1 MVDAEWIYGCRFC
14 REQSA
19 PRWLHFNEDFRTL
32 IQLAPK
38 LNVERLRTMWHAV
51 QRALLVRY
59 WFPHV
64 PLALLL
70 IIGGVWLLRA
80 DVGRN
85 WQHYFTQITHG
96 SFDMPPSTL
105 PPILI
110 GGGMVTMAL
119 ALLWRSRIAWMMA
132 LLLVATAAI
141 STQFGTHDS
150 GYGLLVY
157 FLVVLGALLF
167 AYRHFDRS
175 SVAASTLF
183 AFTSVAMLLMY
194 ATFGSYYLGSQYRPP
209 ITDLVTA
216 LYYSMVTMSTVGYG
230 DIVPQTS
237 ESKLFTVSII
247 VLGVA
252 VFATSLTAVIAPM
265 VSNSLQR
272 IVMRK
277 GKHMKREKHF
287 VVIGR
292 TALAVNTWRELAR
305 RGRAVTRV
313 VRAIPEG
320 TDLED
325 VDMVV
330 GDPGNVDVLR
340 EAGVEHAQA
349 VLAMM
354 DDDSENAFAILAARE
369 IGGGAR
375 TVASLN
381 EAHNRNRIKLAQP
394 DVLIAPQLLGGE
406 LLAMLLTGEEVTSD
420 FVMKSV
426 LQDFTAAPAAK
437 PEASPDIG

>member
-1 MVDAEWIYGCRFC
+1 M
-14 REQSA
+14 
-19 PRWLHFNEDFRTL
+19 

-51 QRALLVRY
+51 QRALFVRY

-167 AYRHFDRS
+167 TYRHFDRS

>member
-1 MVDAEWIYGCRFC
+1 MKPSV
-14 REQSA
+14 
-19 PRWLHFNEDFRTL
+19 PRVK
-32 IQLAPK
+32 I
-38 LNVERLRTMWHAV
+38 ERLRTSWHAV
-51 QRALLVRY
+51 QRSLLVGY

-70 IIGGVWLLRA
+70 VIGGIWLLRA
-80 DVGRN
+80 DIGSH
-85 WQHYFTQITHG
+85 WHYYFAQIADG
-96 SFDMPPSTL
+96 KFDMPPSML

-110 GGGMVTMAL
+110 GSGMLTMAL
-119 ALLWRSRIAWMMA
+119 ALLWRSRIAWTMA
-132 LLLVATAAI
+132 LLLVLTAAI
-141 STQFGTHDS
+141 STRFGAHAS
-150 GYGLLVY
+150 GYALLVY
-157 FLVVLGALLF
+157 FLLVLGALLF
-167 AYRHFDRS
+167 SYRHFDRS

-183 AFTSVAMLLMY
+183 ALTSVAMLMLY
-194 ATFGSYYLGSQYRPP
+194 ATFGSYYLGTQYRPA

-230 DIVPQTS
+230 DIVPQTA
-237 ESKLFTVSII
+237 EAKLFTVSII

-272 IVMRK
+272 IVARK
-277 GKHMKREKHF
+277 GRHMKREKHF

-305 RGRAVTRV
+305 RGRPVTRV
-313 VRAIPEG
+313 LRRAPDETG
-320 TDLED
+320 PED
-325 VDMVV
+325 VDMVI
-330 GDPGNVDVLR
+330 GDPGNVEVLR

-375 TVASLN
+375 TVAALN
-381 EAHNRNRIKLAQP
+381 DAQHRNRIKLAQP
-394 DVLIAPQLLGGE
+394 DVVIAPQLLGGE

-420 FVMKSV
+420 FIMKSV
-426 LQDFTAAPAAK
+426 LQDLTATSAGTTRAGPGAA
-437 PEASPDIG
+437 